1 MTDPFL
7 AATKTLFRSQLA
19 KDATYTDRA
28 TNILSVR
35 VVEKTQ
41 IEVFGNG
48 FQSQVIGRAKAFDI
62 NETGIKTGETLTID
76 GNNYE
81 VKEIIKDDGYST
93 SVIAE

>member
-7 AATKTLFRSQLA
+7 EATKTLFRSQLA
-19 KDATYTDRA
+19 KDATYTDRN

-41 IEVFGNG
+41 VELFGNG
-48 FQSQVIGRAKAFDI
+48 FQAQVIGRAKAFDI
-62 NETGIKTGETLTID
+62 NESGVKTGETLTIGD
-76 GNNYE
+76 KTYAIN
-81 VKEIIKDDGYST
+81 EIIKDDGYST